1 MAILGYTEAVIYG
14 LIQGVTE
21 FLPISS
27 SGHLRLAHILGL
39 GAIPAELE
47 LPFDVLLHAAT
58 LLAIVCAFARELLVA
73 LRPRPGLWGAL
84 LVGMIPAG
92 LAGLLARE
100 VYIGAG
106 RSLWLIGLF
115 YCLTAVLLVVS
126 ERVSMR
132 RCPAGEAQAQ
142 AEDSGCKDDLRALRM
157 RQGLW
162 VGALQLLAPFPGV
175 SRSGSAIAG
184 GLLGGMAPNTAV
196 AFSFLVGVPLIAAA
210 AAKDALDGNFAV
222 LVATLGWGP
231 LIAGFLAALFS
242 GLAAIAVLRYVVR
255 RRGLRWF
262 GLYCLVLGCA
272 CILVGALR

>member
-1 MAILGYTEAVIYG
+1 MVTLGYMEAVLYG

-27 SGHLRLAHILGL
+27 SGHLRLAHLMGL
-39 GAIPAELE
+39 GAIPPELE

-84 LVGMIPAG
+84 LVGMVPAG

-100 VYIGAG
+100 IYIGAG
-106 RSLWLIGLF
+106 RSLWLIGVF

-132 RCPAGEAQAQ
+132 RCPLGDAQASE
-142 AEDSGCKDDLRALRM
+142 ADCADDLRALRV
-157 RQGLW
+157 RQGVW
-162 VGALQLLAPFPGV
+162 VGVLQLLAPFPGV

-184 GLLGGMAPNTAV
+184 GLLGDMTPNTAV

-210 AAKDALDGNFAV
+210 AAKDVLDGNFAV
-222 LVATLGWGP
+222 LVSTLGWGP
-231 LIAGFLAALFS
+231 MIAAFAASLFS
-242 GLAAIAVLRYVVR
+242 GLAAIAALRYVVR

-262 GLYCLVLGCA
+262 GLYCLVLGCV
-272 CILVGALR
+272 CILTGALR